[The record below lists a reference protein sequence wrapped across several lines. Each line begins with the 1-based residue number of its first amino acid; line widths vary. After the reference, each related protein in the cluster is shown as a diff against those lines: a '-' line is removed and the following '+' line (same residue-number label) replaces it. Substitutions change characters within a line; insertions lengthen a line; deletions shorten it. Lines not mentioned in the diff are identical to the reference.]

1 MVHRLL
7 LLERGEL
14 RRAWP
19 FFALYLV
26 LFAAL
31 ALADGLTLALFV
43 RRVGARELPLFLAV
57 AAAAVLPAML
67 IYLRIAQRLAA
78 PRLFAVVLA
87 LPAAVFA
94 CVWLGIRLDL
104 LPTRGL
110 GLLLLGREL
119 SFALVLL
126 HFGAFL
132 QDYFTRTELNR
143 VMSFIYAGGRVGGMA
158 GGALLE
164 HLSGSVDPI
173 DLLVVPVTLL
183 VVGIAAVAWLARRTA
198 TVPEPDDAPSVAV
211 ADPMAAGLA
220 LPTTAATTAATA
232 TAATAT
238 AATGAATATSTA
250 AAATAATTP
259 VTIAPRA
266 VTPEEAVATT
276 ATLGGF
282 LGFVWRSPLLFWIT
296 ASTIVYFVCR
306 VCLNV
311 QYSACFEQLLTDEA
325 ELARFLGRYTQAALA
340 ISLVLQLLVV
350 NRLVAWLGMRGA
362 QLTYAAL
369 VLVAA
374 VACWGEMSLA
384 AAVFVRFVEGEL
396 RFGLRNPVAQ
406 MIVNQFPKPL
416 RTRAR
421 AWSLGVLIP
430 LSTLAGSLLLI
441 ALVRSSQPAA
451 LGLAA
456 LVAGM
461 AYLAA
466 SWAMTARLAAPLPLA
481 PAVVHDQ
488 ASRPSGAVTGRARR
502 PAARLASQPIASA
515 IGPHG
520 SL

>member
-7 LLERGEL
+7 LLERGQL

-110 GLLLLGREL
+110 GVLLLGREL
-119 SFALVLL
+119 AFALVLL

-158 GGALLE
+158 GGAALE
-164 HLSGSVDPI
+164 HLSGAVDPI
-173 DLLVVPVTLL
+173 DLLVVPVILL

-211 ADPMAAGLA
+211 AVPMATGLA
-220 LPTTAATTAATA
+220 VPTAATA
-232 TAATAT
+232 AATTTAT
-238 AATGAATATSTA
+238 AAA
-250 AAATAATTP
+250 
-259 VTIAPRA
+259 TIAPRA

-306 VCLNV
+306 ACLNV

-406 MIVNQFPKPL
+406 MIVNHFPKPL

-430 LSTLAGSLLLI
+430 LSTLAGSLLLV
-441 ALVRSSQPAA
+441 ALVRSSLPAA

-456 LVAGM
+456 LVAGT

-466 SWAMTARLAAPLPLA
+466 SWAMTARLAAPLPRA
-481 PAVVHDQ
+481 PAIVHDQ
-488 ASRPSGAVTGRARR
+488 PSRPTGAVAGRARR
-502 PAARLASQPIASA
+502 PAARLAPQPIASA